1 MTSMTGISA
10 RTRKVRTTCG
20 LLAAAVFLVACA
32 EDDIILPGKRE
43 SLQSV
48 LEPQAADIAQQEN
61 ETRVISFVAATNNS
75 EWTQP
80 PGTPST
86 RVAHPTLGASLSPLW
101 SANIGSGDSRKQRI
115 TAAPVVANG
124 AIYTL
129 DSDALVTATSLSG
142 ATVWSADVRP
152 PRDKDGQATGGG
164 IAYSDGRLF
173 VSLGYG
179 HLVALDASS
188 GGEIWR
194 QHLEATASGAPSVI
208 DGIVYLTAGDDRGW
222 ALSADEG
229 RVLWQLVAS
238 PDANNVLGAPAPAIS
253 GDLAVFAFGSGE
265 VQTVFRRGGLRRWDA
280 SVAGIRLGAA
290 LGNVGDV
297 TGAPVINGDT
307 VYVGNQS
314 GRTVA
319 LDLNSGARL
328 WTVAEGA
335 VGNIV
340 PGGDSV
346 FFISDLNELLRL
358 DARTGGKV
366 WGVELPRFVNKRP
379 RKRAAIISHHGPV
392 LAGGLIRVASDDGL
406 IRSFDP
412 TSGALV
418 STVELPGGATSSPVV
433 AGGVLYVVSSKGKL
447 HAFR

>member
-1 MTSMTGISA
+1 MTAISG
-10 RTRKVRTTCG
+10 RKGGVRFIGVT
-20 LLAAAVFLVACA
+20 LAASVFLVACA
-32 EDDIILPGKRE
+32 EEDVILPGKRE

-48 LEPQAADIAQQEN
+48 LEPQTADIAQQQN
-61 ETRVISFVAATNNS
+61 EVRDIALPSVTNNA

-80 PGTPST
+80 MGTPGT
-86 RVAHPTLGASLSPLW
+86 RVAHPSLGTTLSPLW

-124 AIYTL
+124 IVYTL
-129 DSDALVTATSLSG
+129 DSDALVTATSSAG
-142 ATVWSADVRP
+142 ASVWSVDVRP
-152 PRDKDGQATGGG
+152 TRDKGGQATGGG
-164 IAYSDGRLF
+164 IAYADGRLF
-173 VSLGYG
+173 VSLGDG
-179 HLVALDASS
+179 QLVALDATS
-188 GGEIWR
+188 GQEIWR
-194 QHLEATASGAPSVI
+194 QKLEATASGAPSVAE
-208 DGIVYLTAGDDRGW
+208 GIVYLTAGDDRGW

-253 GDLAVFAFGSGE
+253 EDLAVFAFGSGE

-280 SVAGIRLGAA
+280 SVAGIRLGAS
-290 LGNVGDV
+290 LGSVGDV
-297 TGAPVINGDT
+297 TGAPVINGST

-340 PGGDSV
+340 PAGDSV

-358 DARTGGKV
+358 DASTGSKV

-379 RKRAAIISHHGPV
+379 RRRAAIVSHHGPV

-412 TSGALV
+412 ASGELA
-418 STVELPGGATSSPVV
+418 STVELPGGATSDPVV
-433 AGGVLYVVSSKGKL
+433 AGGVMYVVSSKGKL